1 MARGRPHKTVL
12 SDDDKFEEVFFKAFT
27 PKLDANGNLVFVPS
41 EASLTLDECQI
52 LIGRETRTF
61 TDTATNKTRILEP
74 KKYSLM
80 GIQKMTLRALAK
92 AKSALKMRGI
102 HDISDCFEPDM
113 NVPAKACRES
123 SDY

>member
-1 MARGRPHKTVL
+1 MARGRPRKTVL

-27 PKLDANGNLVFVPS
+27 PKLDVNGNLVFVPS
-41 EASLTLDECQI
+41 ETSLTLDECQI